1 MVCSYIGEKYIDE
14 KECNYYLNIY
24 CDLLIIINNKKT
36 KELNYYLNVLML
48 LIFLSWSIE
57 RSLSVNIYYNG
68 KIYSGYLLQKIICV
82 NVLCITKGTC
92 VTILC
97 THTIRYII
105 RCQ

>member
-57 RSLSVNIYYNG
+57 RSLSWIFIIMVEFIVDIYY
-68 KIYSGYLLQKIICV
+68 K
-82 NVLCITKGTC
+82 
-92 VTILC
+92 
-97 THTIRYII
+97 R
-105 RCQ
+105 